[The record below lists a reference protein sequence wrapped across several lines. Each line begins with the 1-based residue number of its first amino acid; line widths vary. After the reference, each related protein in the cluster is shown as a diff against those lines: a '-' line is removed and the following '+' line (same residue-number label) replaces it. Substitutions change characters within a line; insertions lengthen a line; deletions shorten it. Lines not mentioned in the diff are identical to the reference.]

1 MTHVARVAV
10 EIWWNRLVS
19 TIKERAVM
27 MEIQTLEWTP
37 VATVLPMD
45 VRELIAM
52 RPAQTAVVIKRM
64 SMASCVVTE
73 VIATRTILT
82 LAFVTVEL
90 APSKIA
96 MYAYAIMEVV
106 TNRDARRANAMVVSA
121 TRQGATPVHAKV
133 EIVTKLIA
141 ALRAVKAMTALEIA
155 TRWTVDATH
164 ASMACALPIWWKMGL
179 AAKAGR
185 APVGSAFR

>member
-1 MTHVARVAV
+1 MKNSFLYEV
-10 EIWWNRLVS
+10 
-19 TIKERAVM
+19 
-27 MEIQTLEWTP
+27 
-37 VATVLPMD
+37 
-45 VRELIAM
+45 
-52 RPAQTAVVIKRM
+52 VVIKRM
-64 SMASCVVTE
+64 STASCVVTE

-82 LAFVTVEL
+82 LAFATVEI

-96 MYAYAIMEVV
+96 MYAYAIMEVA

-141 ALRAVKAMTALEIA
+141 ALRAVKGMTALEIA
-155 TRWTVDATH
+155 TRWIVDATH
-164 ASMACALPIWWKMGL
+164 ASMVCALPIWWTMGL